1 MTTGET
7 PVIDSVRLATTAVG
21 WNSWS
26 RCGKGAPRLRG
37 SPKEIEKVEFKT
49 ILDTSLHDF
58 TRIIR
63 FLFCFWGGCFSKILH
78 ILGMIHEL
86 GQEDDSLVPTAPA
99 AGGLSLGGPCSVEGT
114 GFGWDEQIRFFAKLR
129 DWLAIFWEPWNNGD
143 FSKDG
148 DFTIKDREFINILLG
163 CAPRH
168 VAQLSKGLCH
178 CCICIASCKSTAKD
192 LTRTLTSPH
201 PSPDP
206 NPSNVINV
214 VCRKRAR

>member
-63 FLFCFWGGCFSKILH
+63 FLFCFWGVAFPNPSH
-78 ILGMIHEL
+78 IGDDPWTGTGRWLIGSNCPSGRWFIAWRTLLGRR
-86 GQEDDSLVPTAPA
+86 
-99 AGGLSLGGPCSVEGT
+99 T

-129 DWLAIFWEPWNNGD
+129 TGWRFFGNHETMGILAKMGIHNQ
-143 FSKDG
+143 
-148 DFTIKDREFINILLG
+148 RLG
-163 CAPRH
+163 IH
-168 VAQLSKGLCH
+168 Q
-178 CCICIASCKSTAKD
+178 
-192 LTRTLTSPH
+192 H
-201 PSPDP
+201 PSWMCSKTCGTAVQRSLPLLYLY
-206 NPSNVINV
+206 
-214 VCRKRAR
+214 CQL